1 MSTQLISVDV
11 AQRRLRRLL
20 LAGAVIA
27 TIWVVLPIYFLVV
40 NAWSSQ
46 DAVNAFPKAFVP
58 EMNHESLSFLLGFD
72 GVLSSL
78 VNSLIVAAITM
89 IFSIGL
95 GAPAGYALARYEF
108 RGKGTFRLLI
118 LLTRA
123 FPLPLLALPLTVLY
137 IRLGVDDTLVGLA
150 LVHTMLALP
159 FAVLITFSLFSGVPT
174 ELEEAAWVFGCTK
187 VQAFRRVVLPIALP
201 GLAASAIFAFVI
213 SWNEVFASSVLMIQ
227 NRTLTAF
234 LLQNLDVS
242 PMHMK
247 FAGGALLVLP
257 AATFMFLI
265 RKHLFAMWGISN
277 RLLMANIAIQNVT
290 KSFGSYDALKGIGLA
305 VADQEFL
312 VLLGASG
319 CGKSTLLRIIAGLET
334 ADVGEVHVGG
344 ERIDQLQ
351 AKDRRLAMV
360 FQNYAVFPHLTVFE
374 NIAFGLRMQKRPQ
387 EVVAAKVNQV
397 ARMVHLEALLD
408 RYSGQLSGGQRQ
420 RVALARALAVEPRVM
435 LMDEPLSNLDA
446 LLRLEM
452 RAELKSILAASKT
465 TTIYVTHDQVEAMS
479 LADRIAVMHQGVIVQ
494 CDTPLEIY
502 RNPVNTFVAGFI
514 GNPPMNFIPA
524 HAVQDGIFEA
534 RGLRL
539 QGPLGHRELLL
550 GIRPEDMQVGDAGFT
565 CQADLI
571 EPLGPN
577 VLVTDVQDSAVFRAA
592 LSSTTTVSKGQSI
605 FLQPDLERVRWFTP
619 EGQSVESVS

>member
-1 MSTQLISVDV
+1 MSTQLITIGV

-20 LAGAVIA
+20 LVGAAIA
-27 TIWVVLPIYFLVV
+27 TVWVLLPIYFLVV

-46 DAVNAFPKAFVP
+46 EAVNAFPKAFAP
-58 EMNHESLSFLLGFD
+58 EMNHESLSFLFGFD

-89 IFSIGL
+89 VFSIGL

-108 RGKGTFRLLI
+108 RGKGLFRLLI

-277 RLLMANIAIQNVT
+277 R
-290 KSFGSYDALKGIGLA
+290 
-305 VADQEFL
+305 
-312 VLLGASG
+312 
-319 CGKSTLLRIIAGLET
+319 
-334 ADVGEVHVGG
+334 
-344 ERIDQLQ
+344 
-351 AKDRRLAMV
+351 
-360 FQNYAVFPHLTVFE
+360 
-374 NIAFGLRMQKRPQ
+374 
-387 EVVAAKVNQV
+387 
-397 ARMVHLEALLD
+397 
-408 RYSGQLSGGQRQ
+408 
-420 RVALARALAVEPRVM
+420 
-435 LMDEPLSNLDA
+435 
-446 LLRLEM
+446 
-452 RAELKSILAASKT
+452 
-465 TTIYVTHDQVEAMS
+465 
-479 LADRIAVMHQGVIVQ
+479 
-494 CDTPLEIY
+494 
-502 RNPVNTFVAGFI
+502 
-514 GNPPMNFIPA
+514 
-524 HAVQDGIFEA
+524 
-534 RGLRL
+534 
-539 QGPLGHRELLL
+539 
-550 GIRPEDMQVGDAGFT
+550 
-565 CQADLI
+565 
-571 EPLGPN
+571 
-577 VLVTDVQDSAVFRAA
+577 
-592 LSSTTTVSKGQSI
+592 
-605 FLQPDLERVRWFTP
+605 
-619 EGQSVESVS
+619 

>member
-1 MSTQLISVDV
+1 MSTPLITIDV

-20 LAGAVIA
+20 LVGAAIA
-27 TIWVVLPIYFLVV
+27 TVWVLLPIYFLVV

-46 DAVNAFPKAFVP
+46 EAVNAFPKAFVP

-72 GVLSSL
+72 GVLTSL

-89 IFSIGL
+89 VFSIGL

-137 IRLGVDDTLVGLA
+137 IQLGVDDTLVGLA

-257 AATFMFLI
+257 AAPFMFLI

-277 RLLMANIAIQNVT
+277 R
-290 KSFGSYDALKGIGLA
+290 
-305 VADQEFL
+305 
-312 VLLGASG
+312 
-319 CGKSTLLRIIAGLET
+319 
-334 ADVGEVHVGG
+334 
-344 ERIDQLQ
+344 
-351 AKDRRLAMV
+351 
-360 FQNYAVFPHLTVFE
+360 
-374 NIAFGLRMQKRPQ
+374 
-387 EVVAAKVNQV
+387 
-397 ARMVHLEALLD
+397 
-408 RYSGQLSGGQRQ
+408 
-420 RVALARALAVEPRVM
+420 
-435 LMDEPLSNLDA
+435 
-446 LLRLEM
+446 
-452 RAELKSILAASKT
+452 
-465 TTIYVTHDQVEAMS
+465 
-479 LADRIAVMHQGVIVQ
+479 
-494 CDTPLEIY
+494 
-502 RNPVNTFVAGFI
+502 
-514 GNPPMNFIPA
+514 
-524 HAVQDGIFEA
+524 
-534 RGLRL
+534 
-539 QGPLGHRELLL
+539 
-550 GIRPEDMQVGDAGFT
+550 
-565 CQADLI
+565 
-571 EPLGPN
+571 
-577 VLVTDVQDSAVFRAA
+577 
-592 LSSTTTVSKGQSI
+592 
-605 FLQPDLERVRWFTP
+605 
-619 EGQSVESVS
+619 

>member
-1 MSTQLISVDV
+1 MSQQLITIGV
-11 AQRRLRRLL
+11 AQSRLRRLL
-20 LAGAVIA
+20 LVGAAIA
-27 TIWVVLPIYFLVV
+27 TVWVLLPIYFLVV

-46 DAVNAFPKAFVP
+46 EAVNAFPKAFAP

-89 IFSIGL
+89 VFSIGL

-108 RGKGTFRLLI
+108 RGKGLFRLLI

-277 RLLMANIAIQNVT
+277 R
-290 KSFGSYDALKGIGLA
+290 
-305 VADQEFL
+305 
-312 VLLGASG
+312 
-319 CGKSTLLRIIAGLET
+319 
-334 ADVGEVHVGG
+334 
-344 ERIDQLQ
+344 
-351 AKDRRLAMV
+351 
-360 FQNYAVFPHLTVFE
+360 
-374 NIAFGLRMQKRPQ
+374 
-387 EVVAAKVNQV
+387 
-397 ARMVHLEALLD
+397 
-408 RYSGQLSGGQRQ
+408 
-420 RVALARALAVEPRVM
+420 
-435 LMDEPLSNLDA
+435 
-446 LLRLEM
+446 
-452 RAELKSILAASKT
+452 
-465 TTIYVTHDQVEAMS
+465 
-479 LADRIAVMHQGVIVQ
+479 
-494 CDTPLEIY
+494 
-502 RNPVNTFVAGFI
+502 
-514 GNPPMNFIPA
+514 
-524 HAVQDGIFEA
+524 
-534 RGLRL
+534 
-539 QGPLGHRELLL
+539 
-550 GIRPEDMQVGDAGFT
+550 
-565 CQADLI
+565 
-571 EPLGPN
+571 
-577 VLVTDVQDSAVFRAA
+577 
-592 LSSTTTVSKGQSI
+592 
-605 FLQPDLERVRWFTP
+605 
-619 EGQSVESVS
+619 

>member
-1 MSTQLISVDV
+1 MSTPLITIDV

-20 LAGAVIA
+20 MVGAAIETV
-27 TIWVVLPIYFLVV
+27 WVLLPIYFLVV

-46 DAVNAFPKAFVP
+46 EAVNAFPKAFVP

-72 GVLSSL
+72 GVLTSL

-89 IFSIGL
+89 VFSIGL

-108 RGKGTFRLLI
+108 RGKGTFSLLI

-277 RLLMANIAIQNVT
+277 R
-290 KSFGSYDALKGIGLA
+290 
-305 VADQEFL
+305 
-312 VLLGASG
+312 
-319 CGKSTLLRIIAGLET
+319 
-334 ADVGEVHVGG
+334 
-344 ERIDQLQ
+344 
-351 AKDRRLAMV
+351 
-360 FQNYAVFPHLTVFE
+360 
-374 NIAFGLRMQKRPQ
+374 
-387 EVVAAKVNQV
+387 
-397 ARMVHLEALLD
+397 
-408 RYSGQLSGGQRQ
+408 
-420 RVALARALAVEPRVM
+420 
-435 LMDEPLSNLDA
+435 
-446 LLRLEM
+446 
-452 RAELKSILAASKT
+452 
-465 TTIYVTHDQVEAMS
+465 
-479 LADRIAVMHQGVIVQ
+479 
-494 CDTPLEIY
+494 
-502 RNPVNTFVAGFI
+502 
-514 GNPPMNFIPA
+514 
-524 HAVQDGIFEA
+524 
-534 RGLRL
+534 
-539 QGPLGHRELLL
+539 
-550 GIRPEDMQVGDAGFT
+550 
-565 CQADLI
+565 
-571 EPLGPN
+571 
-577 VLVTDVQDSAVFRAA
+577 
-592 LSSTTTVSKGQSI
+592 
-605 FLQPDLERVRWFTP
+605 
-619 EGQSVESVS
+619 